1 MTCTSNDGYF
11 ETTDQIPISFD
22 HWKAILAKLKRE
34 EISNQFDHVFLFSVN
49 SIFLIFNRLS
59 SNANTLRRSRSRQ
72 ISSTTKRQDR
82 QSLPRNQVF
91 SDANAESFLG
101 SSSSSSSNAIQSTL
115 GSSFFC

>member
-1 MTCTSNDGYF
+1 MTCKSDDGYI
-11 ETTDQIPISFD
+11 ETIDQVPISFD
-22 HWKAILAKLKRE
+22 HWKTILAKLKKE
-34 EISNQFDHVFLFSVN
+34 EISNQFDDFFWVN
-49 SIFLIFNRLS
+49 SIFLFFNRLS

-101 SSSSSSSNAIQSTL
+101 SSSSSSNAIQSTL
-115 GSSFFC
+115 GSFSLFFLF